1 MIIVHHD
8 DDFHH
13 DDTVM
18 MNHRFWTKFAHDAE
32 NAVMGRLP
40 SGGHGVRRS
49 KPNTIPTA
57 RSCNSI
63 APTRQRRASGL
74 KAIGAFIFISAM
86 MLPGAYPID
95 GPLSAE
101 GRELRR
107 MLLSRGNLK
116 DAREEGEPTP
126 RLAQQVSTL
135 MH

>member
-1 MIIVHHD
+1 
-8 DDFHH
+8 
-13 DDTVM
+13 
-18 MNHRFWTKFAHDAE
+18 
-32 NAVMGRLP
+32 
-40 SGGHGVRRS
+40 
-49 KPNTIPTA
+49 
-57 RSCNSI
+57 
-63 APTRQRRASGL
+63 
-74 KAIGAFIFISAM
+74 